1 MSYLENNPIKDFV
14 ADAITDKLDGL
25 KGYNET
31 HYPCDLAYELFEGE
45 NVDGV
50 YFYDNYTAKKWI
62 NKNFEYIGEIAEE
75 FKNNFDADYANK
87 ILLDIFD
94 NPDRFVVCIVLEV
107 ASYLIS
113 RCETVD
119 KLWNDEITLTDE
131 IIDQLIKE
139 IEALKNPTL
148 TDILKNIYD
157 DDIIEK

>member
-14 ADAITDKLDGL
+14 ADAIIEKLDCL

-50 YFYDNYTAKKWI
+50 YFYNNYKAKQWI

-75 FKNNFDADYANK
+75 FKNNFDSDYANK
-87 ILLDIFD
+87 ILLDVFD

-107 ASYLIS
+107 ANYLIS

-119 KLWNDEITLTDE
+119 KYWNEEITLTVE
-131 IIDQLIKE
+131 IIDKLIKE

-148 TDILKNIYD
+148 TDILKDIYG